1 MTASQN
7 VAGQSIAE
15 KQAAFK
21 AMMLQKAGP
30 VGPFAGSEDF
40 PKSYFLIP
48 KNLPFLV
55 LMTLSHPIGEKLN
68 LTDAQKELIMA
79 EKETTVPRVVQ
90 DGLQAKKLELE
101 MLERIGKFEDVK
113 NLEPLVREIADLK
126 IALTLEHLRCIDVV
140 RGILGKEKYSKL
152 VEMATAAAA

>member
-1 MTASQN
+1 MMTDSQN
-7 VAGQSIAE
+7 AAGQSIAE

-68 LTDAQKELIMA
+68 LTDAQK
-79 EKETTVPRVVQ
+79 KSDNGRKRNHR
-90 DGLQAKKLELE
+90 AKSCS
-101 MLERIGKFEDVK
+101 R
-113 NLEPLVREIADLK
+113 R
-126 IALTLEHLRCIDVV
+126 
-140 RGILGKEKYSKL
+140 
-152 VEMATAAAA
+152 TASQEAGA